1 MDQWH
6 TQPSEFDKLSY
17 YRIEYMEEDLRELLN
32 EKNKTSDSG
41 KSDTNAQS
49 SMFKNQQRAFKQST
63 PKIPKTIK
71 FK

>member
-6 TQPSEFDKLSY
+6 TQPSEFDRLPY

-32 EKNKTSDSG
+32 EKNKTSDTG
-41 KSDTNAQS
+41 KYDSNTQS
-49 SMFKNQQRAFKQST
+49 SMLKNFKQ
-63 PKIPKTIK
+63 PKMPTIPKSIK